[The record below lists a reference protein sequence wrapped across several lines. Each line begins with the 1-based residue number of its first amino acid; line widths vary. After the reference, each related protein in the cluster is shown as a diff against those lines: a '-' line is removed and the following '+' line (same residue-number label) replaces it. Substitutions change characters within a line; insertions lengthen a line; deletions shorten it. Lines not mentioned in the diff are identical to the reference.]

1 MNDFDREDQYREFR
15 RALRERWIRY
25 FADKHQRNVSREFG
39 TRFEPVKPDE
49 SNQVGMYCTKAGY
62 ELAMADAKIGR
73 SEGQRHPFAI
83 AHDAS
88 RWGDKADV
96 MLLREWLVAS
106 KRKHSIQWSGSDVK
120 AYANGE
126 ADKTDHELAAE
137 EQIGDESLL
146 VVERDVWR
154 LLIRSTR
161 TARVEFLQLFEDG
174 GDTFDALYFLAE
186 LGITAEVAEDG
197 PLAMLRLN
205 THQPTTN
212 LEVHQ
217 Q

>member
-1 MNDFDREDQYREFR
+1 
-15 RALRERWIRY
+15 LRDWI
-25 FADKHQRNVSREFG
+25 VSS
-39 TRFEPVKPDE
+39 K
-49 SNQVGMYCTKAGY
+49 
-62 ELAMADAKIGR
+62 GR
-73 SEGQRHPFAI
+73 
-83 AHDAS
+83 
-88 RWGDKADV
+88 
-96 MLLREWLVAS
+96 
-106 KRKHSIQWSGSDVK
+106 HSIDWSRGDIK
-120 AYANGE
+120 AYVGAE
-126 ADKTDHELAAE
+126 VDKTDDELATE
-137 EQIGDESLL
+137 EQVCDESLL

-174 GDTFDALYFLAE
+174 GDTFDALFFLAE

-205 THQPTTN
+205 TNHPSNNRT